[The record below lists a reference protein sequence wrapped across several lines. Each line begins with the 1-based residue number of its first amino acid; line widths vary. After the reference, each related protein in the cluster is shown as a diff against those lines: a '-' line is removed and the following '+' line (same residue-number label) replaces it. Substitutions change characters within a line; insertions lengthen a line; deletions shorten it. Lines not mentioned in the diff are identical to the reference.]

1 MVFPGEARV
10 REAVHVDAEKGE
22 AVLKVDARLFSR
34 EAVLRALYWLSKDL
48 HSEVALSDDQQYF
61 TLRLR
66 LKQLVPTLDNPKPPA
81 LEALIAEFQTSLVDS
96 ELRVQIQKETAGV
109 RELILAKAFSEAGV
123 LEDAPPE
130 TYEDPV
136 LASRPR
142 EKTASLLKILS

>member
-1 MVFPGEARV
+1 MAFPAEAGEQSGT
-10 REAVHVDAEKGE
+10 EKGKT
-22 AVLKVDARLFSR
+22 VITVDSRMFSR
-34 EAVLRALYWLSKDL
+34 DAVLRALYWLSKDL
-48 HSEVALSDDQQYF
+48 YSEVALSDDQHHF
-61 TLRLR
+61 LIRLS
-66 LKQLVPTLDNPKPPA
+66 LKQPVPSLESPKPPD
-81 LEALIAEFQTSLVDS
+81 LRTLIAEFQTALVDS

-136 LASRPR
+136 LASSPR